1 MTRLTSIMYTIVE
14 TTTIHEGFASEVGFS
29 QGPEQ
34 YCQEDVVSWN
44 NMLIKLS
51 LAKEC

>member
-1 MTRLTSIMYTIVE
+1 MIIWNDEAYEYNVVE

-34 YCQEDVVSWN
+34 YCQEELYHGTIFD
-44 NMLIKLS
+44 
-51 LAKEC
+51 